1 MLERRW
7 TTNFRCTPRRYTT
20 RSSVSQ
26 RVVETLAHLQTTGK
40 RERERNADLAWCE
53 QWVEETRQLLE
64 HIIRDQ
70 AARRRRD

>member
-1 MLERRW
+1 MDDELQVYAEEIHHAELRL
-7 TTNFRCTPRRYTT
+7 TA
-20 RSSVSQ
+20 
-26 RVVETLAHLQTTGK
+26 VVETLAHLQTTGK